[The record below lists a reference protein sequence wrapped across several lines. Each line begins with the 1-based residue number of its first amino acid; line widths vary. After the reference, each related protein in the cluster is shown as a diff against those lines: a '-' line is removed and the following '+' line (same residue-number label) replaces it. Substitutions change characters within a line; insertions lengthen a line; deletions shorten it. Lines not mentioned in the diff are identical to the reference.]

1 MASTDL
7 GQKMRDTLE
16 ATLPDAEVAVRRVAR
31 QRALR
36 LARSHTSRHKAH
48 ASGWLPNIAGRNIAG
63 RKSAVVGGLLA
74 AALVV
79 GALAYGPWSTQTESV
94 TIGPSLAHDLKVRP
108 RTSRTAD
115 ARASE
120 QKRADT
126 KQAKGERGRS
136 PVPAPSEARPH
147 DRSLPAARALAP
159 SPATAPGDA
168 DARWARVTEAMRK
181 GDWEAAKV
189 ALAPLSASGDPET
202 KDSARLLRIRLELGT
217 SENQTLE
224 PKWEA
229 ELSELAR
236 SGSTSSIRASARR
249 LLESRSGAPNSD
261 HEEELPQ

>member
-1 MASTDL
+1 MAATDL
-7 GQKMRDTLE
+7 GQKMRDALE

-36 LARSHTSRHKAH
+36 LARSHTSRDKAH
-48 ASGWLPNIAGRNIAG
+48 AAGWRPSTAA

-74 AALVV
+74 AALVA
-79 GALAYGPWSTQTESV
+79 GTLAYGSWWTRAETESV
-94 TIGPSLAHDLKVRP
+94 TIGPSLARDLELRS

-120 QKRADT
+120 QKLSDA
-126 KQAKGERGRS
+126 KQATDEGGLRL
-136 PVPAPSEARPH
+136 VPAPSEARPSE
-147 DRSLPAARALAP
+147 RSLPAARGLLAP
-159 SPATAPGDA
+159 SPATATGDA

-181 GDWEAAKV
+181 GDWEAAKL

-224 PKWEA
+224 PRWEA

-249 LLESRSGAPNSD
+249 LLERPSGAPNSD